1 MSFPRYPAYKATG
14 MDWLGEVPEH
24 WSVNRLKLAVDSC
37 TNGVWGDEAKSDEND
52 VMCIRV
58 ADFDRQ
64 SLAASKPDE
73 PTIRNVSDRDIE
85 QRSLRN
91 GDLLIEKSGGG
102 EKQPV
107 GAVVLYTGV
116 APAVCSNFVARMR
129 LKREQIPSFW
139 KYVHHAVYSVRLNTK
154 SIKQTSGIQNL
165 DQQQYLNEI
174 AAYPPLEEQL
184 SIANFLDHETAKID
198 ALIAEQ
204 ERLIELLQE
213 KRQAVISHA
222 VTKGLNPSAPMKD
235 SGVEW
240 LGEIPEH
247 WITLPVRRCL
257 EVRNNLRTPID
268 VASRIEMEGEYP
280 YYGPTGILSYIDR
293 FMVEGEHFLIG
304 EDGDHFLKFEK
315 LPMSLLAMGKFNVNN
330 HAHLLKGSPLCLT
343 KWGALFF
350 EHKDLDPWLIKQGVG
365 RYKLRKEKLMEIPIT
380 IPPLDEQQKI
390 IETVE
395 IQRETFSQ
403 AVTNSLKMIELLKER
418 RSALISAA
426 VTGQIDVRDL
436 FQEEVVAA

>member
-1 MSFPRYPAYKATG
+1 MYGAGGQKRVPDSFVRDFIALIPT
-14 MDWLGEVPEH
+14 
-24 WSVNRLKLAVDSC
+24 
-37 TNGVWGDEAKSDEND
+37 TDEQN
-52 VMCIRV
+52 
-58 ADFDRQ
+58 
-64 SLAASKPDE
+64 
-73 PTIRNVSDRDIE
+73 
-85 QRSLRN
+85 
-91 GDLLIEKSGGG
+91 
-102 EKQPV
+102 
-107 GAVVLYTGV
+107 
-116 APAVCSNFVARMR
+116 
-129 LKREQIPSFW
+129 QI
-139 KYVHHAVYSVRLNTK
+139 T
-154 SIKQTSGIQNL
+154 
-165 DQQQYLNEI
+165 D
-174 AAYPPLEEQL
+174 
-184 SIANFLDHETAKID
+184 FLDRETTKID
-198 ALIAEQ
+198 VLIAEQ
-204 ERLIELLQE
+204 QRLIELLQE

-268 VASRIEMEGEYP
+268 VASRIKMEGDYP
-280 YYGPTGILSYIDR
+280 YYGPTGILSFIDR

>member
-129 LKREQIPSFW
+129 LKREQIP
-139 KYVHHAVYSVRLNTK
+139 
-154 SIKQTSGIQNL
+154 
-165 DQQQYLNEI
+165 
-174 AAYPPLEEQL
+174 
-184 SIANFLDHETAKID
+184 
-198 ALIAEQ
+198 
-204 ERLIELLQE
+204 
-213 KRQAVISHA
+213 
-222 VTKGLNPSAPMKD
+222 
-235 SGVEW
+235 
-240 LGEIPEH
+240 
-247 WITLPVRRCL
+247 
-257 EVRNNLRTPID
+257 
-268 VASRIEMEGEYP
+268 
-280 YYGPTGILSYIDR
+280 
-293 FMVEGEHFLIG
+293 
-304 EDGDHFLKFEK
+304 
-315 LPMSLLAMGKFNVNN
+315 
-330 HAHLLKGSPLCLT
+330 
-343 KWGALFF
+343 
-350 EHKDLDPWLIKQGVG
+350 
-365 RYKLRKEKLMEIPIT
+365 
-380 IPPLDEQQKI
+380 
-390 IETVE
+390 
-395 IQRETFSQ
+395 
-403 AVTNSLKMIELLKER
+403 
-418 RSALISAA
+418 
-426 VTGQIDVRDL
+426 
-436 FQEEVVAA
+436 